1 MGMYVFAGIVSILT
15 LMSTTFLVWM
25 ELLDASAYTLV
36 VGTIIGGTFGVMNP
50 RPQVTRDPAKRTRA
64 ADTSPPEEEQ

>member
-50 RPQVTRDPAKRTRA
+50 RPPQTPRDPAKRTRA
-64 ADTSPPEEEQ
+64 ADTSPEEE